1 MEKEIRFLNE
11 LVKIVGVLEKYF
23 ETPEFGAKFDE
34 TINEYINSQELDS
47 KLITEAKVSGT
58 PLFLM
63 IERIPN
69 EYTKINLRV
78 FLDKI
83 LRARTLKYGLP
94 KNADDYREFCYIL
107 ESKNKL
113 SSRLIKTLEVIYS
126 NGVFIIVKDNEEN
139 RMILLSDLY
148 KEAKIDLIVLDKN
161 SAKIEYFITEEF
173 YNNKSYKPNV
183 WLGKPYE
190 NIMIVSNQGF
200 FEDGYITDEEY
211 YGLPYEATS
220 TPGFASTGIVS
231 TGVIPTD
238 KEEESSI
245 QPIKVDL

>member
-11 LVKIVGVLEKYF
+11 LVKIAGVLENYF
-23 ETPEFGAKFDE
+23 ETPEFEVKFDE
-34 TINEYINSQELDS
+34 TIIDYMNNQELDS
-47 KLITEAKVSGT
+47 KLISEAKVSGT

-83 LRARTLKYGLP
+83 LRARTLKHGLP
-94 KNADDYREFCYIL
+94 KNAEDYKEFCYIL

-113 SSRLIKTLEVIYS
+113 IKRLEVIYS
-126 NGVFIIVKDNEEN
+126 NGAFIIVKDNEEN

-148 KEAKIDLIVLDKN
+148 KESKIDLTVLDKN
-161 SAKIEYFITEEF
+161 SAKIEYFMTEEF
-173 YNNKSYKPNV
+173 YNTKSHSSNV
-183 WLGKPYE
+183 WLGKAYE
-190 NIMIVSNQGF
+190 NVMTLNDPKFLSELNSDEFIH
-200 FEDGYITDEEY
+200 EDGFIKDDEYSFPSAITSLSESDR
-211 YGLPYEATS
+211 
-220 TPGFASTGIVS
+220 
-231 TGVIPTD
+231 
-238 KEEESSI
+238 EEETFI